1 MGYRWRNKIDVD
13 EAVVVIMNTLDQGN
27 DLSGWLIRTI
37 NQSVKDSD
45 PEMGTYFFEELKKFA
60 PAAVTSFEEFS

>member
-13 EAVVVIMNTLDQGN
+13 EAIVVIMNTLDQEN
-27 DLSGWLIRTI
+27 ELSGWLIRTI

-45 PEMGTYFFEELKKFA
+45 PEMVTYFFEELKMFA
-60 PAAVTSFEEFS
+60 PAAVASFEEFS